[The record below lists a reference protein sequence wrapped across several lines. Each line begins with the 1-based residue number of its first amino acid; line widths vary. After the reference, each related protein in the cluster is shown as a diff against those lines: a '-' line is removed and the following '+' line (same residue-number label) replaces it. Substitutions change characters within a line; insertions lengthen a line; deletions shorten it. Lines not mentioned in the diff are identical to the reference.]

1 MSQENPSF
9 IGSEVA
15 KFQKRLEEGYDL
27 TNDHRYNQWLS
38 SSVATLNHSTSFAKV
53 MKTIPTVKF
62 PEIPATKTS
71 SRVVT
76 SSESLKAMREK
87 EKERKQ

>member
-1 MSQENPSF
+1 
-9 IGSEVA
+9 
-15 KFQKRLEEGYDL
+15 
-27 TNDHRYNQWLS
+27 
-38 SSVATLNHSTSFAKV
+38 